1 MKHRNHWQRI
11 PKTLLAIA
19 VTAGVAQAGTTET
32 MMTPAPA
39 PAPADDVISGTLTLD
54 INTHFI
60 SYGLDVWS
68 DDNPQINELNFNPM
82 LELAFALPNDFTFT
96 LGSWADVNDKG
107 NGGSLGGDLRE
118 VDIWAGL
125 SYTYEK
131 FTVGVTAQNW
141 LYGSA
146 SEEILDVKFS
156 YDCLLS
162 PSLTIHNRLGAG
174 ASGGD
179 EGTILVLGLSHSVE
193 AGPVTVSFPF
203 NVAYFAT
210 DEFHGAGNDDGFGY
224 CSIGVGASLPLT
236 PYIGG
241 SFGEWDLHGGLTYYF
256 TDDDIISNNDHN
268 DFLTASLGL
277 GLSF

>member
-107 NGGSLGGDLRE
+107 NGGSRCGDLR
-118 VDIWAGL
+118 
-125 SYTYEK
+125 
-131 FTVGVTAQNW
+131 
-141 LYGSA
+141 
-146 SEEILDVKFS
+146 
-156 YDCLLS
+156 
-162 PSLTIHNRLGAG
+162 
-174 ASGGD
+174 
-179 EGTILVLGLSHSVE
+179 
-193 AGPVTVSFPF
+193 
-203 NVAYFAT
+203 
-210 DEFHGAGNDDGFGY
+210 
-224 CSIGVGASLPLT
+224 
-236 PYIGG
+236 
-241 SFGEWDLHGGLTYYF
+241 
-256 TDDDIISNNDHN
+256 
-268 DFLTASLGL
+268 
-277 GLSF
+277 